1 MPDKTACVN
10 SRFTK
15 GGGQPN
21 IGISKG
27 KEREKLFP
35 YSSSVWNNTFHEQ
48 LLILSF
54 RRDIIPM
61 CKVNISFP
69 GSPVSR
75 YIYSVDLAQEEGMGL
90 APWGAL
96 GGGNFKSDEQRQSQ
110 EGRKMGEASPA
121 AIKISKVLE
130 RIANSHNAEITSVA
144 LAYVMQKTPYVFP
157 IVGGRKLEHLK
168 GNIAGLSIDL
178 SEKDMDDIEEAN
190 PFDIGF
196 PMNFLGGPGKL
207 CSLLPL

>member
-1 MPDKTACVN
+1 VQGKHFLP
-10 SRFTK
+10 
-15 GGGQPN
+15 
-21 IGISKG
+21 GITG
-27 KEREKLFP
+27 IQV
-35 YSSSVWNNTFHEQ
+35 Y
-48 LLILSF
+48 
-54 RRDIIPM
+54 
-61 CKVNISFP
+61 C
-69 GSPVSR
+69 
-75 YIYSVDLAQEEGMGL
+75 SVDLAQEEGMGL

-178 SEKDMDDIEEAN
+178 SETDMKDIEEAN

-207 CSLLPL
+207 CSLLPCYNPPQVVVHPNLGFKFFASLSVKAHL